1 MPPATAKRGLSS
13 QLHLRL
19 FVEPDVLH
27 APPVDDAVDHH
38 RQPLHPRLPAR
49 RAAAVIDDRPGTVL
63 RQLPFD
69 LPYELLPI
77 LLVGFH
83 RLLVDQ
89 FIHVRTAISTIV
101 HFRTTR
107 VVPVEIIVGII
118 NATSRKIWAARG

>member
-1 MPPATAKRGLSS
+1 MPPATANTRNFRSICTSAYLSS
-13 QLHLRL
+13 QTSSM
-19 FVEPDVLH
+19 
-27 APPVDDAVDHH
+27 
-38 RQPLHPRLPAR
+38 RQPLKMLLTITVSPFTRGCQHVAAR

-107 VVPVEIIVGII
+107 VVPVEIIVGI
-118 NATSRKIWAARG
+118 